1 MDVSLVQQLYRLY
14 QPDFEMFNYSA
25 DEYLAMAKQDPDGSD
40 SGSGSETDE
49 GSGEEGSTSGDGGN
63 ENDEMGTPGKQ
74 QASNNVRKRN
84 SER

>member
-25 DEYLAMAKQDPDGSD
+25 DEYLAMAKQDSNGTD
-40 SGSGSETDE
+40 SGSGSETDG
-49 GSGEEGSTSGDGGN
+49 GSGEEGSTSGDDGSG
-63 ENDEMGTPGKQ
+63 NDEMGTPGKQ